1 MLAKSGTRGF
11 FEVSKL
17 AVEGSLVSSGEK
29 EGGFPFDGTATDLT
43 FRVSALIGVS
53 WKNI

>member
-17 AVEGSLVSSGEK
+17 AVDGSLVFSGEK
-29 EGGFPFDGTATDLT
+29 EGGFPTATDLT
-43 FRVSALIGVS
+43 FRVSALKGVS